1 MAGMTMSET
10 DDKIMATQRDKQ
22 GQTIARA
29 VDRSHEAREQG
40 GEPDAAWSMGEKLL
54 NALIFERQDQLDALD
69 YSEAEAIDR
78 LRYDFGV
85 TAEQFPDILTRIRA
99 QL

>member
-1 MAGMTMSET
+1 MSEI
-10 DDKIMATQRDKQ
+10 DDKIMATQRGKQ
-22 GQTIARA
+22 DQTISRA
-29 VDRSHEAREQG
+29 VDRSREADRQG

-54 NALIFERQDQLDALD
+54 NALVLERLDQLEALD

-78 LRYDFGV
+78 LRFDFGV
-85 TAEQFPDILTRIRA
+85 TTAEFPAVLERIRA

>member
-1 MAGMTMSET
+1 MSGIEE
-10 DDKIMATQRDKQ
+10 MLLAAQRDKQ

-29 VDRSHEAREQG
+29 VERSRVAAGQS

-54 NALIFERQDQLDALD
+54 NALVFGSADQLEALG

-78 LRYDFGV
+78 LRYDFGA
-85 TAEQFPDILTRIRA
+85 TSEEFPAVLDRIRSE
-99 QL
+99 L